1 MLPSWQLPSSDA
13 PQEQSE
19 SEERENESKTS
30 SDENSMTMEKEAEL
44 ELSQN
49 TGDTKTTVNSVQSA
63 QDLGTVQKQLSSISV
78 DSDFQNG
85 VVVNSSAS
93 VGSTDSHKS
102 STANTNS
109 NTEDH

>member
-1 MLPSWQLPSSDA
+1 MLPSWQLPLSDA
-13 PQEQSE
+13 PQEQNE
-19 SEERENESKTS
+19 SEERENQTKPDSG
-30 SDENSMTMEKEAEL
+30 ENSMSMEKEAES

-49 TGDTKTTVNSVQSA
+49 TGDTKNTANSEQSV
-63 QDLGTVQKQLSSISV
+63 QDLGTVQKQLSSTSV

-93 VGSTDSHKS
+93 VSSTDNCKS

-109 NTEDH
+109 NMEDP